1 MNRLEKYLEKQ
12 FKVENDKLGIP
23 SIIIVEGV
31 ERSLVQSIDRKR
43 MFDVMKRYLM
53 DTLALTEEMGI
64 EITES
69 FLDRKYCEYMDFV
82 MKM

>member
-1 MNRLEKYLEKQ
+1 MNKLEKYLEKQ

-43 MFDVMKRYLM
+43 MFDVMKRYLIDM
-53 DTLALTEEMGI
+53 LALSEEKGA
-64 EITES
+64 EITNGYI
-69 FLDRKYCEYMDFV
+69 DRKYKEYMDFV
-82 MKM
+82 LNL